1 MSYQVLARKW
11 RPRTF
16 EEVVGQQ
23 HIVQALQNAL
33 SLGRLHH
40 AYLFSGTRGV
50 GKTTLARILAKCFNC
65 ETGVT
70 AVPCNQCAACEQTDA
85 GRYVDLIEVDAASR
99 TGVENMRELLDNVPY
114 APNVGTYKIYLI
126 DEVHM
131 LSLSSFNALLKTLE
145 EPPEHIKFFFATTHP
160 QKIPVTILSRCLQF
174 NLLRLPHISIRDY
187 ISKML
192 DKENVDFEEE
202 ALNEIALAADGSVR
216 DALSLLDQ
224 AISHGNGTLKNNEV
238 KAMLGT
244 ASRSQ
249 VVGLLQCIADRD
261 ISAVINM
268 SDEIYQTGM
277 DFNDVLREL
286 IALLHQVAL
295 YQALP
300 KAELS
305 PRFEETDISA
315 LAAKLKP
322 EDTQLYYQFA
332 LTAKRDMAV
341 TWDYK
346 AAFEMVLLKM
356 ACFVPLNAEQISQ
369 STPRH
374 SQATADNPKQPTDT
388 PATNIG
394 TSKSAHSASTTS
406 NDAAATKIS
415 KEDKTEQLASSK
427 SSSAGSTTQR
437 ENSLSACKSTED
449 WRQYIEASGLEGAA
463 HGICL
468 NSSLTIQSDNL
479 ATIEINPDFEDLC
492 SDELKEEILNTL
504 KQFDGSDIQ
513 ITFKY
518 ATPEAT
524 PVSEN
529 ERINR
534 QKQHEA
540 EQSIKEDACV
550 QALQEKLGA
559 RIISDTTKPIESKN

>member
-65 ETGVT
+65 EKGVT
-70 AVPCNQCAACEQTDA
+70 AIPCNQCAACKQTDA

-114 APNVGTYKIYLI
+114 APSVGAYKIYLI

-174 NLLRLPHISIRDY
+174 NLLRLPYTSIQEY

-192 DKENVDFEEE
+192 DTENVDFEIE
-202 ALNEIALAADGSVR
+202 ALNEIAVAADGSVR

-224 AISHGNGTLKNNEV
+224 AISHGNGILKNNEV

-249 VVGLLQCIADRD
+249 VVGLLKHIAAQD
-261 ISAVINM
+261 IAGVIKM
-268 SDEIYQTGM
+268 SDEIYQTGV

-295 YQALP
+295 RQALP
-300 KAELS
+300 RAELP
-305 PRFEETDISA
+305 PRFEEADINT
-315 LAAKLKP
+315 LADTLKA
-322 EDTQLYYQFA
+322 EDAQLYYQFA

-341 TWDYK
+341 TSDYK
-346 AAFEMVLLKM
+346 ATFEMTMLKM
-356 ACFVPLNAEQISQ
+356 VCFVPLNAEQILST
-369 STPRH
+369 SDATPR
-374 SQATADNPKQPTDT
+374 TDMPKVKTGT
-388 PATNIG
+388 PKSSHLSNKVDGNI
-394 TSKSAHSASTTS
+394 AP
-406 NDAAATKIS
+406 TKIS
-415 KEDKTEQLASSK
+415 HEEKNKQLAPKESPAASGTIPQK
-427 SSSAGSTTQR
+427 
-437 ENSLSACKSTED
+437 NSLSACINIEE
-449 WRQYIEASGLEGAA
+449 WRQYIEASELTGAA
-463 HGICL
+463 RAICL
-468 NSSLTIQSDNL
+468 NSSLTIQSDKR
-479 ATIEINPDFEDLC
+479 ATLEINPAFEDVC
-492 SDELKEEILNTL
+492 SEELKEEILNTL
-504 KQFDGSDIQ
+504 TRFDDGNMQ
-513 ITFKY
+513 LTFKY
-518 ATPEAT
+518 TTPAAT
-524 PVSEN
+524 PVSED

-534 QKQHEA
+534 QKQRAA

-550 QALQEKLGA
+550 RALQEKLGA
-559 RIISDTTKPIESKN
+559 QIISDTTKPIESKN

>member
-65 ETGVT
+65 EKGVG
-70 AVPCNQCAACEQTDA
+70 ANPCNQCAACEQTDA
-85 GRYVDLIEVDAASR
+85 GRYVDMIEVDAASR

-131 LSLSSFNALLKTLE
+131 LSISSFNALLKTLE

-174 NLLRLPHISIRDY
+174 NLLRLPYTSIRDY
-187 ISKML
+187 IAKML
-192 DKENVDFEEE
+192 NEENIDFEEN
-202 ALNEIALAADGSVR
+202 ALNEIAVAADGSVR

-224 AISHGNGTLKNNEV
+224 AISYGNGTLKDEEV
-238 KAMLGT
+238 RTMLGT

-249 VVGLLQCIADRD
+249 VVALLKHIADQD
-261 ISAVINM
+261 VSSVIDM
-268 SDEIYQTGM
+268 SGEIYQTGV
-277 DFNDVLREL
+277 DFNDVIREL

-295 YQALP
+295 RQALP

-305 PRFEETDISA
+305 PQFEEAEVAA

-332 LTAKRDMAV
+332 LAAKRDLAV
-341 TWDYK
+341 AADYK
-346 AAFEMVLLKM
+346 AAFEMTLLKM
-356 ACFVPLNAEQISQ
+356 VCFVPLNTESISLPAQ
-369 STPRH
+369 RQT
-374 SQATADNPKQPTDT
+374 QATANTSPSQINTHTTSTDALKPANPTDT
-388 PATNIG
+388 TG
-394 TSKSAHSASTTS
+394 KESYQEKSVQTS
-406 NDAAATKIS
+406 
-415 KEDKTEQLASSK
+415 DK
-427 SSSAGSTTQR
+427 
-437 ENSLSACKSTED
+437 SLSTHNTPRQQKNLMDCNSVDD
-449 WRQYIEASGLEGAA
+449 WQQYIEASGLGGAA
-463 HGICL
+463 RGICL
-468 NSSLTIQSDNL
+468 NSSLTIQSDNQ
-479 ATIEINPDFEDLC
+479 AIIEVPPDIEGIC
-492 SDELKEEILNTL
+492 TEELKAEIINTL
-504 KQFDGSDIQ
+504 KQLNGSDVQ
-513 ITFKY
+513 LTFKY
-518 ATPEAT
+518 AIPDTT
-524 PVSEN
+524 PVSEG
-529 ERINR
+529 ERINQ
-534 QKQHEA
+534 QKQHDA
-540 EQSIKEDACV
+540 EQSIKGDPVV

-559 RIISDTTKPIESKN
+559 QFVSNATKPIESKEG

>member
-16 EEVVGQQ
+16 DEVVGQQ

-65 ETGVT
+65 EKGVS
-70 AVPCNQCAACEQTDA
+70 ANPCNQCAACEQTDA

-131 LSLSSFNALLKTLE
+131 LSISSFNALLKTLE

-174 NLLRLPHISIRDY
+174 NLLRLPYTSIRDY

-192 DKENVDFEEE
+192 KEEDIDFEEN
-202 ALNEIALAADGSVR
+202 ALNEIAVAADGSVR

-224 AISHGNGTLKNNEV
+224 AISYGNGTLKDEEV
-238 KAMLGT
+238 KTMLGT

-249 VVGLLQCIADRD
+249 IVELLKHIADQD
-261 ISAVINM
+261 ISRVIDM
-268 SDEIYQTGM
+268 SDEIYQTGV
-277 DFNDVLREL
+277 DFNDVIREL

-295 YQALP
+295 RQALP

-305 PRFEETDISA
+305 PQFEEAEVVA
-315 LAAKLKP
+315 LASKLEP

-332 LTAKRDMAV
+332 LAAKRDMAV
-341 TWDYK
+341 TSDYK
-346 AAFEMVLLKM
+346 AAFEMTLLKM
-356 ACFVPLNAEQISQ
+356 VCFVPLNMTSASQ
-369 STPRH
+369 PAQKQT
-374 SQATADNPKQPTDT
+374 QATANTPPSQIDTHTTKADTLRPANPAG
-388 PATNIG
+388 ATAKVSHKEQG
-394 TSKSAHSASTTS
+394 SQASDKPLSTHSAPRQQ
-406 NDAAATKIS
+406 NNLMD
-415 KEDKTEQLASSK
+415 
-427 SSSAGSTTQR
+427 
-437 ENSLSACKSTED
+437 CKSVDD
-449 WRQYIEASGLEGAA
+449 WRQYIEASGLKGAA
-463 HGICL
+463 QGICL
-468 NSSLTIQSDNL
+468 NSSLTIQSDNQ
-479 ATIEINPDFEDLC
+479 AIVEVPPDIEVLC
-492 SDELKEEILNTL
+492 TEERKKEIVNTL
-504 KQFDGSDIQ
+504 KQFDGGDIQ
-513 ITFKY
+513 LTFKY
-518 ATPEAT
+518 ATPDTT
-524 PVSEN
+524 PVSED
-529 ERINR
+529 ERIKQ
-534 QKQHEA
+534 QKQQDA
-540 EQSIKEDACV
+540 ERSIKEDPFV
-550 QALQEKLGA
+550 QAMQEKLGA
-559 RIISDTTKPIESKN
+559 KLVSNKTKPIESKEG